1 MCTRPVTR
9 KGAQL
14 GKMGACCSAATVGD
28 LVDKEESD
36 TSFQFNVT
44 RPTMFFTKKK
54 KTGDNDLVI
63 FT

>member
-1 MCTRPVTR
+1 
-9 KGAQL
+9 
-14 GKMGACCSAATVGD
+14 MGACCSAATVGD

-36 TSFQFNVT
+36 ASFQFNVT